1 MLRSKKPEWGEPEFR
16 GLRMVHFPIGGL
28 MHEAVLK
35 VDEDPGR
42 LSFLPA
48 VRLLR
53 RRPARCAAIPA
64 SPKESP
70 A

>member
-1 MLRSKKPEWGEPEFR
+1 MARFA
-16 GLRMVHFPIGGL
+16 IGGL

-35 VDEDPGR
+35 VDEDPGQ

-48 VRLLR
+48 VRVLE
-53 RRPARCAAIPA
+53 RRPARCAAIPPSA
-64 SPKESP
+64 EENP